1 MLSIKTYY
9 LSGPVAW
16 KQPEPFKRDNI
27 LKEPTLRGFG
37 PFFVV

>member
-1 MLSIKTYY
+1 
-9 LSGPVAW
+9 VAW

-37 PFFVV
+37 PFFIVLLS